1 MSEGY
6 APRSAFV
13 FGVAMNYVIF
23 DMEWNQ
29 ALYANA
35 VIREPFPLYGEIIRI
50 GAVKTDDSFAL
61 MDTFQAAI
69 RPKHYKKMNRN
80 VKRLTHIHNEDLKM
94 GVSFEDAVSEF
105 RTFCGEECIFLTWGD
120 NDVDMLCD
128 NLRFFGVD
136 ASWVPPYYNVQKIF
150 DMQVTQ
156 KRRACSL
163 SGALELLGEEGLP
176 DHNAFYDALDTHTV
190 VRRLDMIAGMAA
202 LDKAGTTS
210 YFVDNENC
218 DLEKVCESSAAMKS
232 DPELRTVL
240 CKECGKEVVAEA
252 WVSQGAGKV
261 IAEGHCEEGHGW
273 FLRLNY
279 NRNED
284 GSRRVRRMVYPLT
297 EEKIAVLEK
306 HKKLAKA
313 YLEKQRKQRR
323 NKRGKFAADKKNQGT
338 A

>member
-1 MSEGY
+1 
-6 APRSAFV
+6 
-13 FGVAMNYVIF
+13 MNYVIF

-29 ALYANA
+29 ALYSNA

-50 GAVKTDDSFAL
+50 GAVKADDSFA
-61 MDTFQAAI
+61 MVDTFQAAI
-69 RPKHYKKMNRN
+69 KPKHYKKMNRN
-80 VKRLTHIHNEDLKM
+80 VKRITHIYNEDLKV

-105 RTFCGEECIFLTWGD
+105 RSFCGEECIFLTWGD

-136 ASWVPPYYNVQKIF
+136 ASWVPPYYNLQKIF
-150 DMQVTQ
+150 DMQFLQ

-163 SGALELLGEEGLP
+163 SGALEILGEEGLP
-176 DHNAFYDALDTHTV
+176 DHNAFYDALDTYQV
-190 VRRLDMIAGMAA
+190 VKHLDMVAGMAA
-202 LDKAGTTS
+202 LDEAGTTS
-210 YFVDNENC
+210 YFVDSENC

-232 DPELRTVL
+232 DEELRTVI
-240 CKECGKEVVAEA
+240 CKECGKEVIAEK

-297 EEKIAVLEK
+297 EEKAAILEK
-306 HKKLAKA
+306 HIKLAKA
-313 YLEKQRKQRR
+313 YAEKQKKNRRR
-323 NKRGKFAADKKNQGT
+323 NSKKSSEKSKGIPE
-338 A
+338 